1 MPGPLQKVK
10 RGDPLVIPA
19 ATFNTFID
27 AARDFQDRQRSA
39 RRDAVREQRETGI
52 VLIRNESGADHERFD
67 VLGIEGPI
75 IERVDNEDEFKQ
87 RIALR
92 GVTPSSP
99 HPGKFAIMLEPAK
112 DQAIVRACVDGV
124 CVVRVRMVDEAHTSA
139 DVAVGV
145 ASRLESGD
153 SGTARLPWVE
163 PVEDRPDPEI
173 AWTVARI
180 GGGGGGSV
188 TAAFAMITSKTG
200 SSPPF
205 RYTPVQATMDADGA
219 WTQVGGGAAYNN
231 VFNIEEQGAGGQ
243 WVNPLVVGDVVLIFA
258 APDPG
263 IDAFVCTRSHYRG
276 TY

>member
-1 MPGPLQKVK
+1 MAGPMQKVK

-27 AARDFQDRQRSA
+27 AARDFQQRQRSA
-39 RRDAVREQRETGI
+39 RRDAVREQRDTGI
-52 VLIRNESGADHERFD
+52 VLVRNESGADRERFD

-87 RIALR
+87 RVALR
-92 GVTPSSP
+92 GVVPSSP
-99 HPGKFAIMLEPAK
+99 HPGKFAILLEPAK

-139 DVAVGV
+139 DIAVGV
-145 ASRLESGD
+145 ASRLDSGD
-153 SGTARLPWVE
+153 SGTARLLWVE
-163 PVEDRPDPEI
+163 PVEDRQDPEI

-188 TAAFAMITSKTG
+188 TAAFAMITSKSGTA
-200 SSPPF
+200 PPF
-205 RYTPVQATMDADGA
+205 RYAAVQATMDADGA